1 MPVNTFS
8 VILVLIYVLSI
19 ANALIEPSD
28 LPQTL
33 RECFEMKTKYSNV
46 KEVPSEDI
54 CLTCVTHYLWKEG
67 KHKHCAGYNNTRGS
81 VDWIAK
87 ILVDIYPSPHKRF
100 KRSFQR
106 RRRREYRTLSD
117 EEREKFHLAL
127 NKMKRDKVSYFVVRN
142 GKKYI
147 SIGYE

>member
-19 ANALIEPSD
+19 TKALIEPSD
-28 LPQTL
+28 FPQTL

-67 KHKHCAGYNNTRGS
+67 KHKHCAGYNHTQGS

-87 ILVDIYPSPHKRF
+87 ILVDIYPSPHKRY
-100 KRSFQR
+100 KRSVQR
-106 RRRREYRTLSD
+106 RRRREYRMLPD
-117 EEREKFHLAL
+117 EDREKFHLAL
-127 NKMKRDKVSYFVVRN
+127 NKMKSDKVSYFVASH
-142 GKKYI
+142 I
-147 SIGYE
+147 FL